1 MDLLLGELVAGLPDV
16 QEGIR
21 IALRLLV
28 ATLLGAVIGWQRE
41 RTHKPAGL
49 RTHMLVALGCAVFVV
64 ACDHSA
70 LDADGLS
77 RVIQGIAT
85 GIGFIGAG
93 TILKR
98 PQEGEVHGLTTAAS
112 VWLTA
117 AAGVTAGLGRL
128 GIALLGVTLAWLIL
142 EMLQR
147 LERPGEH
154 VSKE

>member
-1 MDLLLGELVAGLPDV
+1 MAEA
-16 QEGIR
+16 IR

-49 RTHMLVALGCAVFVV
+49 RTHMLVALGCAVLVV

-70 LDADGLS
+70 MDADGMS
-77 RVIQGIAT
+77 RVIQGIVT

-98 PQEGEVHGLTTAAS
+98 PEQGEVHGLTTAAS

-128 GIALLGVTLAWLIL
+128 GIAIFSVALAWLIL
-142 EMLQR
+142 QAMR
-147 LERPGEH
+147 TLERPADST
-154 VSKE
+154 SKE